1 LVYLFNKEIVVN
13 SGSTISF
20 SFYTAVQHER
30 APRSISKGK
39 GSFTV
44 ARKSLEGRRE
54 RRKKSISKVKY
65 EKEQLSS
72 EPNSPYSS
80 PISPEQ
86 WNELESSADIVFSN
100 FDSHSKKDEDEPNL
114 SCNDTING
122 DSKLISDV
130 LGVTSEKRN
139 MEQLDKSNKNMQYLE
154 HETGKN
160 SENFQI
166 SNSSTEGESS
176 TNYDENN
183 SKNSNENQNEVI
195 ETNMNNINDHDN
207 SSEVK
212 RMSIQANHSYNTSA
226 VTNFGFCSEQ
236 SVQSELCPPTSF
248 SLYDSSIQLLYM
260 SVSWARSIPMF
271 MDLPFRDQAILLEE
285 AWSELFLLN
294 AVHYFLPVDLTTLI
308 SATGLSPSQSSTSK
322 LVKEIRTLQ
331 NVVARFHQ
339 LQINAVEYACLKA
352 VVLFKSGMFVITVR
366 IGKTFLVCITV
377 LHNPTLYQTVTLCI
391 SLNYVVPCNIP

>member
-1 LVYLFNKEIVVN
+1 MEPARVHVDARKFHRIRTSAFRRGPYMNPD
-13 SGSTISF
+13 
-20 SFYTAVQHER
+20 AVQHER

-39 GSFTV
+39 GSFTG

-100 FDSHSKKDEDEPNL
+100 FDSHSKKDEDEPHL
-114 SCNDTING
+114 SCNDTTNG

-130 LGVTSEKRN
+130 LDVTSEK
-139 MEQLDKSNKNMQYLE
+139 LP
-154 HETGKN
+154 
-160 SENFQI
+160 
-166 SNSSTEGESS
+166 
-176 TNYDENN
+176 
-183 SKNSNENQNEVI
+183 
-195 ETNMNNINDHDN
+195 
-207 SSEVK
+207 
-212 RMSIQANHSYNTSA
+212 
-226 VTNFGFCSEQ
+226 NFGFCSEQ
-236 SVQSELCPPTSF
+236 SVHSELCPPTSF

-260 SVSWARSIPMF
+260 SVSWARNIPMF

-308 SATGLSPSQSSTSK
+308 SATDLSPSQSSTSK

-352 VVLFKSGMFVITVR
+352 VVLFKSDLRGLRAPHDIEKLQDQAQIILNDYCQTHVKSPDNARFGKLLLTLPLLRSVNPKMIEQVFFRRDGEVISIEKILCDMF
-366 IGKTFLVCITV
+366 KAC
-377 LHNPTLYQTVTLCI
+377 
-391 SLNYVVPCNIP
+391 